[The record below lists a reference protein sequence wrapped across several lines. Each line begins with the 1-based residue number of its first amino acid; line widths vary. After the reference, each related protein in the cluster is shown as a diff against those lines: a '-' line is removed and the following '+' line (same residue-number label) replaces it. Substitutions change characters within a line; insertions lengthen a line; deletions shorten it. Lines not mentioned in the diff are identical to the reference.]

1 MSSARNPSGEVVS
14 GHFARPIKSH
24 QGKSRNYF
32 YDILHYFGMDMSER
46 CFSISNECCIIILS
60 KVNRF
65 EINKSIDHFLK
76 MLFTTEKKKEN
87 LF

>member
-1 MSSARNPSGEVVS
+1 
-14 GHFARPIKSH
+14 
-24 QGKSRNYF
+24 
-32 YDILHYFGMDMSER
+32 MSER
-46 CFSISNECCIIILS
+46 CFSISNEKILS

-65 EINKSIDHFLK
+65 EINESVDHFLK

>member
-32 YDILHYFGMDMSER
+32 HDIFHYFGMDMSER
-46 CFSISNECCIIILS
+46 CFSISNEKILS

-65 EINKSIDHFLK
+65 EINESIDHFLK

>member
-1 MSSARNPSGEVVS
+1 MSSARNPSGEEVS
-14 GHFARPIKSH
+14 GHFARPRQNPIKE
-24 QGKSRNYF
+24 KVETIF
-32 YDILHYFGMDMSER
+32 HYFGMDMSDR

-65 EINKSIDHFLK
+65 EIDESIDHFLK

>member
-1 MSSARNPSGEVVS
+1 MSSARNPSGEEVS
-14 GHFARPIKSH
+14 GHFARPRQNPNKEKVETI
-24 QGKSRNYF
+24 F
-32 YDILHYFGMDMSER
+32 HYFGMDMSER
-46 CFSISNECCIIILS
+46 CFSISNEKILS

-65 EINKSIDHFLK
+65 EINESIDHFLK

>member
-46 CFSISNECCIIILS
+46 CFSISNEKILS

-65 EINKSIDHFLK
+65 EINESIHHFLK

>member
-1 MSSARNPSGEVVS
+1 
-14 GHFARPIKSH
+14 
-24 QGKSRNYF
+24 
-32 YDILHYFGMDMSER
+32 MSER

-65 EINKSIDHFLK
+65 EINESIDHFLK

-87 LF
+87 IITLAKFAGVQIIIQRMTTGF